1 MDSVSGATS
10 RRLAGAGLSAS
21 HTDLGQMH
29 FPLFSP
35 IIEQIKY
42 PFEKCLQLIAALGKD
57 QCPLH
62 MEGEAETRRL
72 QTTSGL
78 LPHLGSAE
86 QKKIT

>member
-1 MDSVSGATS
+1 MDNVSEADS
-10 RRLAGAGLSAS
+10 RRLAGTGLSAS

-62 MEGEAETRRL
+62 MEEERL
-72 QTTSGL
+72 KLEITDSLGFATTSGL
-78 LPHLGSAE
+78 S
-86 QKKIT
+86 